1 MNLLSRFQ
9 CTELDLFTVYGV
21 WGPDPTRQLDDN
33 DFGKSSKSASTSSA
47 KRSQSKKRKLAV
59 IMVDGVETEVRYMD

>member
-1 MNLLSRFQ
+1 MYRIRL
-9 CTELDLFTVYGV
+9 VYGV
-21 WGPDPTRQLDDN
+21 RCVGTRQLDDN

>member
-1 MNLLSRFQ
+1 M
-9 CTELDLFTVYGV
+9 YGV
-21 WGPDPTRQLDDN
+21 WGPDPTRQIDDN

-59 IMVDGVETEVRYMD
+59 IMVDGVETEVRYMN